1 MEGLFTF
8 QLGVLGFS
16 RINKPL
22 VEDINARFQEGTR
35 IKVLGIP
42 GSVPNFE
49 GKIWV
54 SRGRFRDWGQLQKV
68 DILNRG
74 GIFSAGKVYF
84 LLNYGSL
91 ASIHSFFGFWIHL
104 KTPIKTFDAGYY
116 W

>member
-42 GSVPNFE
+42 GNVPNFE
-49 GKIWV
+49 GKI
-54 SRGRFRDWGQLQKV
+54 
-68 DILNRG
+68 
-74 GIFSAGKVYF
+74 
-84 LLNYGSL
+84 
-91 ASIHSFFGFWIHL
+91 
-104 KTPIKTFDAGYY
+104 
-116 W
+116 